1 MNKVH
6 ISRKSWIDI
15 ARGIGILLVMYG
27 HVLGSDQTRFFIY
40 SFHLPLFFF
49 LSGMVFKE
57 KHTESFLHF
66 IIKNIKQ
73 ILIPYFFFAAVT
85 YVYWLF
91 VLEPAKQH
99 DIFAEIHGIII
110 ANGDFPHLEFNA
122 PLWFLPCFFV
132 TKLLYGI
139 VLRVAKR
146 MEWRYA
152 LLAIFGIIGYLST
165 LYPQHKTLP
174 MSMEIALTTTVFFGL
189 GHLMI
194 QHNISRIIMQYRPL
208 LISIITLFL
217 TYLFAFIN
225 FTQSGHQIDTRIN
238 QFNNIFLFYIGAIAG
253 ITSVISLSYAIRT
266 NTIIE
271 YIGKKTMILFAL
283 HYPIYLT
290 IIKIIDPY
298 WWAHDATVKL
308 IFPILFTV
316 IALGIILFVDIFIY
330 ASIMRSL
337 TKQKNNLIS

>member
-1 MNKVH
+1 MNK
-6 ISRKSWIDI
+6 IPKIRKSWIDI
-15 ARGIGILLVMYG
+15 ARGIGILLVLYG

-40 SFHLPLFFF
+40 AFHLPLFFF

-73 ILIPYFFFAAVT
+73 ILIPYLIFAAIT
-85 YVYWLF
+85 YIYWLF
-91 VLEPAKQH
+91 VLEPTKQH
-99 DIFAEIHGIII
+99 NIYNEIHGILL

-139 VLRVAKR
+139 ILRISKK
-146 MEWRYA
+146 MPFRYGM
-152 LLAIFGIIGYLST
+152 LAILGIIGYLST
-165 LYPQHKTLP
+165 IYLRHTILP
-174 MSMEIALTTTVFFGL
+174 MSIEIAFTTTVFFGL

-194 QHNISRIIMQYRPL
+194 QNNKSKKIMRYKPL
-208 LISIITLFL
+208 LLSITAIFI

-238 QFNNIFLFYIGAIAG
+238 QYNNIFLFYGGAIAG
-253 ITSVISLSYAIRT
+253 IISVIAVSYAMKT
-266 NTIIE
+266 NTILE
-271 YIGKKTMILFAL
+271 YIGRKTMILYAW

-298 WWAHDATVKL
+298 WWAHDIFIKL
-308 IFPILFTV
+308 FFPTLFTL
-316 IALGIILFVDIFIY
+316 IALSIILGIDRFIY
-330 ASIMRSL
+330 TPLMQG
-337 TKQKNNLIS
+337 QKDHNIKK